1 MGPLR
6 TQDHKYRAFVLMTAF
21 SILQNR
27 ICLLVAAFILDLLLG
42 DPRGSWHPVQG
53 IGWLITK
60 TECLMQRLLG
70 SELPPARAEETY
82 AHRPAAERFAGLLEV
97 LIVCGASLAAYK
109 IVKALL
115 YRLHP
120 VLGMLFG
127 LLLSWQLIACRS
139 MWNAAM
145 EVYRPLREGD
155 LTAARTAVSMIVG
168 RDTTELDREGITRA
182 AVESVA
188 ESTSDGVTAP
198 LFFLALCGPE
208 GMLLY
213 KAVNTMDSMIGYR
226 NERYRYF
233 GTAAARLD
241 DLLNYIPSRLTAL
254 LMILAAGILRAAGK
268 TRYDPA
274 NALRVWRRDRRKH
287 PSPNSAQT
295 EAACA
300 GALGVQLAGDA
311 RYFGVLHHKPTLGDP
326 LREIEAEDIRRALIL
341 MTAASLLMI
350 IFLAAV
356 LSAVYSI
363 TA

>member
-1 MGPLR
+1 M
-6 TQDHKYRAFVLMTAF
+6 AFN
-21 SILQNR
+21 ILQNR
-27 ICLLVAAFILDLLLG
+27 ICLLILAFILDLLLG
-42 DPRGSWHPVQG
+42 DPHRLWHPVQG

-60 TECLMQRLLG
+60 TERLLQKLLG
-70 SELPPARAEETY
+70 SELPPARTEEVH
-82 AHRPAAERFAGLLEV
+82 AHRPAAERFTGFLEV
-97 LIVCGASLAAYK
+97 LLVCCASLAVFT
-109 IVKALL
+109 ILKALL
-115 YRLHP
+115 HRLHP

-145 EVYRPLREGD
+145 EVCRPLREGD
-155 LTAARTAVSMIVG
+155 LTAARKAVSMIVG
-168 RDTTELDREGITRA
+168 RDTAELDQAGITRA

-198 LFFLALCGPE
+198 LFYLALGGPE
-208 GMLLY
+208 GILLY

-241 DLLNYIPSRLTAL
+241 DLLNFIPSRLSAL
-254 LMILAAGILRAAGK
+254 LMILAAGILRAAGQ
-268 TRYDPA
+268 TQYDPA
-274 NALRVWRRDRRKH
+274 NAFRIWRRDRRKH

-295 EAACA
+295 ESACA

-311 RYFGVLHHKPTLGDP
+311 RYFGILHHKPALGDP

-341 MTAASLLMI
+341 MTLTSLLMI
-350 IFLAAV
+350 VFLAAV